1 MGMYTQS
8 DLQLL
13 CDLVNRDNP
22 DLPKPFSPQNVALN
36 GSPIARVANGR
47 NTQATFVGVPGQGL
61 SGKFVVYYDRLAL
74 SSLFGLLPTR
84 PTISVPKTLILK
96 YELLPYLN
104 EELGLNL
111 KRSDLQDAE
120 YGIGT
125 IYPTETPITITAGN
139 GSFIFTGSLTF
150 NVKVQPY
157 GYYPDSGP
165 GPKSLVAGDATNG
178 YFGKFSTDEL
188 FTSAQV
194 LQMLYPDRTDFTGMV
209 MNSISWLKF
218 VYLGKIL
225 YIPTQQIT
233 NLTWNEM
240 YLRGLIYGIDGT
252 AAGNYP
258 SELAATN
265 QYPIWQKKV
274 GDKLYGLQPRL
285 TNVSDP
291 FWAFIMQIGSGAI
304 QGVWGKE
311 PDFQATNQY
320 ATTTWVNDKGYY
332 RGFNVTNVNPIVRTS
347 AYYWMPI
354 VYLVDLTGVALP
366 LTGVTTQL
374 SNVGPVP
381 SVTSSENTDYIQPV
395 WVEELESGFPTSP
408 TSTVDNPDYIS
419 PVGID
424 EFHSTAPPSVPMRLD
439 QEKPPVKINL
449 STTNGELAGF

>member
-22 DLPKPFSPQNVALN
+22 DLSKPFTPQNVVLN

-74 SSLFGLLPTR
+74 SSLFGLLTPPTLR
-84 PTISVPKTLILK
+84 VPKSLVLK
-96 YELLPYLN
+96 YELLPYIN
-104 EELGLNL
+104 DALGLNL

-120 YGIGT
+120 YGIGA
-125 IYPTETPITITAGN
+125 IYPTATAVTITAGS
-139 GSFIFTGSLTF
+139 GSFIFTGTLTV
-150 NVKVQPY
+150 NVQVQPY

-188 FTSAQV
+188 FTSAQI
-194 LQMLYPDRTDFTGMV
+194 LQMLYPDRTDFTGVV
-209 MNSISWLKF
+209 MNNISWLKF

-225 YIPTQQIT
+225 YIPTTNIT

-240 YLRGLIYGIDGT
+240 YLRGLVYGIDGP
-252 AAGNYP
+252 GGGYP
-258 SELAATN
+258 TDLTATN

-285 TNVSDP
+285 TDISNP

-320 ATTTWVNDKGYY
+320 ATTIWSGANGYY
-332 RGFNVTNVNPIVRTS
+332 RAFNITNVNPIARTS

-366 LTGVTTQL
+366 LTDVTTQQ

-381 SVTSSENTDYIQPV
+381 SVSSSENTDYIQPV

-408 TSTVDNPDYIS
+408 TMSVDNPDYIS